1 MLNVPLKTCDVLLM
15 NEFVFY
21 LIFYP
26 SSPTLLKHI
35 NRCYKRDIELGKTEW
50 KYFYIIFAK
59 PEYVL
64 DEDSLWKYN

>member
-1 MLNVPLKTCDVLLM
+1 MTIFGELKQRLMLNVPLKTCDVLLM

-35 NRCYKRDIELGKTEW
+35 NRCYKRGIELGKKWKTE
-50 KYFYIIFAK
+50 
-59 PEYVL
+59 
-64 DEDSLWKYN
+64 